1 MNLFSPKVR
10 ICFNLSIL
18 YTLLFCRI
26 LTLFMYVTGLQ
37 QNKQIPSITGQTQ
50 YIKCPPPPP
59 CIFLVMNNISLA
71 SLLNKTAPLERCY
84 RRRNA
89 AKRTQDVINKSML
102 MCLVNCGSSSICSP
116 FRGITCHYVIIIS
129 SCIHRADPEIP
140 EQLPVYCFP
149 VFCPCLLPIL
159 TNQRQWSGNKV
170 YLWAIQSFLSVNLW
184 SGMIKGTEI
193 IQYQVFFS
201 IWYYSSIVTY
211 KEALVMGSGI
221 RIVTLKIDC
230 LVVGRT

>member
-1 MNLFSPKVR
+1 M
-10 ICFNLSIL
+10 
-18 YTLLFCRI
+18 
-26 LTLFMYVTGLQ
+26 
-37 QNKQIPSITGQTQ
+37 
-50 YIKCPPPPP
+50 PPPPP

-116 FRGITCHYVIIIS
+116 FRGITCHYSIIIS

-211 KEALVMGSGI
+211 KGALVMGSGI